1 MSNSTLKRL
10 TTLRGQMAKQ
20 NINYYLMTNSD
31 YHGSEY
37 IGEHFQAIRHL
48 TGFSGSNATA
58 VITQTQAYLW
68 TDGRY
73 FLQAEKQLEGSSVT
87 LMRIGED
94 DVPTVKEFIKKTIK
108 KGETLAYDGRTIN
121 AADGED
127 YRSILKQ
134 AGAILDPKQD
144 LLDQF
149 WADRPPAAA
158 NPFFILDETYS
169 GKSVK
174 EKIAEIRKEMKS
186 AGVDTHILSSLTDIA
201 WTLNIRGDDI
211 AHVPVVMSYL
221 IISLETCIWFL
232 QEDVITQEQRAYLKE
247 NQIETRPY
255 EAVEAYTDSLS
266 GVSVLYDPETLNDRI
281 VSGLSASVQRLT
293 QPNPSE
299 LLKAVK
305 NPVEIRNT
313 VWAHIKDGVAFTKF
327 MYWLKIK
334 IGLEPVTELSAG
346 EYLED
351 RRREQPSYLGPS
363 FATICAYRGNA
374 AMMHYQAAPDEN
386 AVLEPEGF
394 LLVDS
399 GGHYLEGTTDVTRT
413 IALGKITHQMRQ
425 HFTAVLRANLALAD
439 AKFLE
444 GCTGQNLD
452 ILAREPLWEL
462 GLDYKCGTGHGVGH
476 ILNVHE
482 GPNAFRWKKRQG
494 KDEDFALKAGMITTD
509 EPGVYLAGEYGI
521 RIENELLCK
530 KAQKN
535 EYGQFLCFETIT
547 YAPVDLDAVD
557 AESLTEKEKML
568 LNQYHE
574 TVYKTLSPYLTAE
587 ETHWLKEYTRKI

>member
-1 MSNSTLKRL
+1 
-10 TTLRGQMAKQ
+10 
-20 NINYYLMTNSD
+20 
-31 YHGSEY
+31 
-37 IGEHFQAIRHL
+37 
-48 TGFSGSNATA
+48 
-58 VITQTQAYLW
+58 
-68 TDGRY
+68 
-73 FLQAEKQLEGSSVT
+73 
-87 LMRIGED
+87 
-94 DVPTVKEFIKKTIK
+94 
-108 KGETLAYDGRTIN
+108 
-121 AADGED
+121 
-127 YRSILKQ
+127 
-134 AGAILDPKQD
+134 
-144 LLDQF
+144 
-149 WADRPPAAA
+149 
-158 NPFFILDETYS
+158 
-169 GKSVK
+169 
-174 EKIAEIRKEMKS
+174 MKS

-232 QEDVITQEQRAYLKE
+232 QEDVITQEQQAYLKE

>member
-201 WTLNIRGDDI
+201 WTLNIRGADI

-232 QEDVITQEQRAYLKE
+232 QEDVITQDQRAYLKE

-313 VWAHIKDGVAFTKF
+313 VWAHIKDGVAFK
-327 MYWLKIK
+327 
-334 IGLEPVTELSAG
+334 
-346 EYLED
+346 
-351 RRREQPSYLGPS
+351 
-363 FATICAYRGNA
+363 N
-374 AMMHYQAAPDEN
+374 DE
-386 AVLEPEGF
+386 
-394 LLVDS
+394 
-399 GGHYLEGTTDVTRT
+399 
-413 IALGKITHQMRQ
+413 IT
-425 HFTAVLRANLALAD
+425 
-439 AKFLE
+439 
-444 GCTGQNLD
+444 
-452 ILAREPLWEL
+452 
-462 GLDYKCGTGHGVGH
+462 
-476 ILNVHE
+476 
-482 GPNAFRWKKRQG
+482 KKR
-494 KDEDFALKAGMITTD
+494 
-509 EPGVYLAGEYGI
+509 
-521 RIENELLCK
+521 
-530 KAQKN
+530 
-535 EYGQFLCFETIT
+535 
-547 YAPVDLDAVD
+547 
-557 AESLTEKEKML
+557 EK
-568 LNQYHE
+568 
-574 TVYKTLSPYLTAE
+574 
-587 ETHWLKEYTRKI
+587 